1 MALAEEMKLDHN
13 AIPTRAR
20 NSLVTKKESKSVDLP
35 HLKEAVQEVRSL
47 LVKQMEERRK
57 LIEAKMKQARTTGAD
72 VSASQDFI
80 VRAEAAIK
88 GQDLPQAWQDLQGAE
103 THVGVALDTQ
113 RTYVDTRT
121 NVEARIDKA
130 RKNGIELKESIS
142 LYRSAEGIKGADHS
156 AALTQMKQAL
166 AAAERAAEDYMPDI
180 QLDIDFVDRMAVG
193 QWSKAVMR
201 YSNKAKAMARE
212 VTLTITGDL
221 EARGLVQLPKLRGG
235 ESGSMDIEVQPKKEG
250 ALHVVLGLECRPV
263 LSNDPV
269 GYESS
274 FEVNVG

>member
-1 MALAEEMKLDHN
+1 VL
-13 AIPTRAR
+13 
-20 NSLVTKKESKSVDLP
+20 
-35 HLKEAVQEVRSL
+35 HLREVVQEMRSL
-47 LVKQMEERRK
+47 LVKQLEDRRK
-57 LIEAKMKQARTTGAD
+57 HIEGKMKEALSTGAD

-80 VRAEAAIK
+80 VKAETAIK
-88 GQDLPQAWQDLQGAE
+88 ENDLTRAWQDLQGAE

-142 LYRSAEGIKGADHS
+142 LYRSAEGIKGAEHS
-156 AALTQMKQAL
+156 AALAQMKEAL
-166 AAAERAAEDYMPDI
+166 AAAERAVEDYMPDI
-180 QLDIDFVDRMAVG
+180 QLDIDFVDKMVVG

-212 VTLTITGDL
+212 VILTIAGDL

-235 ESGSMDIEVQPKKEG
+235 ETGSMQIEVLPKKEG
-250 ALHVVLGLECRPV
+250 SLHVILGLECRPV

-274 FEVNVG
+274 FDVNVG